1 MSEKFKDRKS
11 KAVSQAAYETKKL
24 LDRKMRKK
32 KLERELKDLEKDI
45 AKVPLYERA
54 TSLILTMIADNPD
67 KEWSV
72 GTIWKELNAKADSG
86 IKEYQNLFKP
96 PEFSD
101 GKTDEY
107 SVYISKEDVE
117 FIICRLI
124 HHKYIWK
131 SSFDLS
137 REHFL
142 GSLYKYNE
150 VHWLCNKKTKQV
162 LSVLGTVLT
171 VLILV
176 LIALGIPHNAFIQ
189 TISQNF
195 HSIFLELGMAL
206 H

>member
-1 MSEKFKDRKS
+1 MSEKFKDRKP
-11 KAVSQAAYETKKL
+11 KAVSRAAYKTKTL

-32 KLERELKDLEKDI
+32 KLARELKHQENEI
-45 AKVPLYERA
+45 VKVTLYERA

-72 GTIWKELNAKADSG
+72 GTIWKELNSKADSG
-86 IKEYQNLFKP
+86 MEEYQNLFKR
-96 PEFSD
+96 PEIPD
-101 GKTDEY
+101 GKPYDY

-117 FIICRLI
+117 LIICRLI

-189 TISQNF
+189 TINQNF